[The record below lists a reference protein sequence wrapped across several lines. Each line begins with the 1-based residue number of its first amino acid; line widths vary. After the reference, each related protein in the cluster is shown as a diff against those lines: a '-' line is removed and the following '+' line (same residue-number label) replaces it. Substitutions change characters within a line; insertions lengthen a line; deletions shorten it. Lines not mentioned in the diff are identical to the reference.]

1 MGTKHYSETDK
12 TGLDI
17 KYRPRGL
24 DEIVGQPQ
32 FTRLASSWIM
42 DGKIPHLLF
51 VGPPGVGKTS
61 AAEVLAI
68 ELFGEENWTIG
79 FRSYNASDFVGIET
93 IRNSIFREQITVSLF
108 TAYKIIFLDEVD
120 SLSGPA
126 QHQLK
131 SKMEQYTDNAKFIL
145 ACNDEN
151 KLIDPIKS
159 RCFRVPFGLIKE
171 ADIVLRLTEICRKEK
186 ITPESG
192 ALEKIATISKGV
204 LRDAIINLA
213 AF

>member
-1 MGTKHYSETDK
+1 
-12 TGLDI
+12 
-17 KYRPRGL
+17 
-24 DEIVGQPQ
+24 
-32 FTRLASSWIM
+32 M